1 MSVFGER
8 MGRVRAAMD
17 RHGVDTVLLSV
28 GADLP
33 WLTGYEAM
41 PLERL
46 TMLVLPREGEASLV
60 VPRLEAPRVVERP
73 EVFTVRAWEET
84 EDPVELVAAMAGAPG
99 VVALGDRTW
108 ARFVLDL
115 QARLPG
121 ASFRAAQPVLGP
133 LRAVKDDAE
142 VAALRRAG
150 ATVDRVIA
158 AIQAGEVALAGRTE
172 AEVAAEVHGR
182 LPEAGHHQVNFVIVA
197 SGPNAASPHHEPGG
211 RRIEPGEGVLFDIGG
226 TVLDD
231 DGVGYCSD
239 ITRCVHLGPPPPGFR
254 DLYAV
259 LQDAQTQA
267 VDAAV
272 VGTPCEDVDAVARR
286 LITEGGYGDEFV
298 HRTGHGIGIEA
309 HEDPYVVAGN
319 CEALVPGHAF
329 SVEPGIY
336 VEGRWG
342 ARIEDIVVA
351 TEHGPEALNQVP
363 HDLIEL

>member
-17 RHGVDTVLLSV
+17 RYGVDIVLLSV

-115 QARLPG
+115 QARLPR

-142 VAALRRAG
+142 VAALR
-150 ATVDRVIA
+150 
-158 AIQAGEVALAGRTE
+158 L
-172 AEVAAEVHGR
+172 
-182 LPEAGHHQVNFVIVA
+182 
-197 SGPNAASPHHEPGG
+197 S
-211 RRIEPGEGVLFDIGG
+211 
-226 TVLDD
+226 
-231 DGVGYCSD
+231 
-239 ITRCVHLGPPPPGFR
+239 
-254 DLYAV
+254 
-259 LQDAQTQA
+259 
-267 VDAAV
+267 
-272 VGTPCEDVDAVARR
+272 
-286 LITEGGYGDEFV
+286 LI
-298 HRTGHGIGIEA
+298 HI
-309 HEDPYVVAGN
+309 
-319 CEALVPGHAF
+319 
-329 SVEPGIY
+329 
-336 VEGRWG
+336 
-342 ARIEDIVVA
+342 
-351 TEHGPEALNQVP
+351 
-363 HDLIEL
+363 